1 MQTRYTPKSGNW
13 QVFAGP
19 GILITPM
26 SLMGV
31 LSEKRE
37 HADHK
42 YGTKVTEDISDACIH
57 KRKSMLMC
65 YLHIDKLV
73 VKRDETV

>member
-1 MQTRYTPKSGNW
+1 
-13 QVFAGP
+13 
-19 GILITPM
+19 
-26 SLMGV
+26 MGV

-42 YGTKVTEDISDACIH
+42 HGTKVTENISDAWIH

-73 VKRDETV
+73 VKRDEIV